1 MLHSVQHDN
10 EIHCELRDIFTR
22 SSTLHPTYST
32 QPAPVCY
39 NESMGSK
46 RDTQR
51 QVFLYSRPGCHLCDD
66 AAELLERLA
75 QRIPLAVVEVNILS
89 DIDLYELYNHSIP
102 VVALAGGPTLAAPI
116 RADEL
121 ERLLVVS

>member
-1 MLHSVQHDN
+1 
-10 EIHCELRDIFTR
+10 
-22 SSTLHPTYST
+22 
-32 QPAPVCY
+32 
-39 NESMGSK
+39 MGSK
-46 RDTQR
+46 RDAQR

-75 QRIPLAVVEVNILS
+75 QRIPLAVVVVNILS
-89 DIDLYELYNHSIP
+89 DIDLYERYKHSIP

-121 ERLLVVS
+121 ERLLVES